1 MYKVNNISQHF
12 EICDHGKHYTTHL
25 VSDEIQV
32 TVLARHT
39 SKGTLLL
46 MELQENQAHTVR
58 KLNPHGY
65 MNSCKNFTALTI
77 LTKPTVTIMIPLS
90 PHKQSSPCNLDRTQ
104 ASFGT
109 Q

>member
-1 MYKVNNISQHF
+1 MKWFPVIYTTDKVLCTEVNLYKINNISQHF
-12 EICDHGKHYTTHL
+12 EICGHGKHYATHL

-58 KLNPHGY
+58 RLNPHGY
-65 MNSCKNFTALTI
+65 MNSCKI
-77 LTKPTVTIMIPLS
+77 LQ
-90 PHKQSSPCNLDRTQ
+90 H
-104 ASFGT
+104 
-109 Q
+109 